1 MNQLVRSR
9 INEKERQE
17 SLEHK
22 MDSLLLAILHLAQ
35 AIRSKEIGQIG
46 ETLSQIECV
55 KLYVDKG
62 LRGIK

>member
-1 MNQLVRSR
+1 MKTKY
-9 INEKERQE
+9 EE

-35 AIRSKEIGQIG
+35 AIKSKEEGHIG
-46 ETLSQIECV
+46 EVLSQIECV
-55 KLYVDKG
+55 KLYVNKG